1 VPSAL
6 MLSHRRTVRVG
17 LVLVLLVAG
26 PWLTGSGPAG
36 LYLMNN
42 AASRLGSVRAWMSL
56 EADSAFVSFDVL
68 PSVTE
73 PVLPS
78 VAEPVLPSVAEPVLP
93 SVAEPLP
100 GGAKSGAVGIASRV
114 TEEVSVGGRTLSI
127 VANSLLVDNTFSS
140 NLKAVPN
147 GLAAFYLRPYLWEGL
162 AGGSLILL
170 GASVE
175 NLVWLVGYSLALYG
189 VRPMWRLNPSFLVFG
204 ITYFASIGL
213 VASVSQGNLG
223 TAFRHRLQIIWLVAV
238 FGAVGGQELW
248 YRFQTQ
254 RRAVE
259 DKHAVLEG

>member
-1 VPSAL
+1 
-6 MLSHRRTVRVG
+6 
-17 LVLVLLVAG
+17 
-26 PWLTGSGPAG
+26 
-36 LYLMNN
+36 MNN
-42 AASRLGSVRAWMSL
+42 AASQLGSVRAWMSL
-56 EADSAFVSFDVL
+56 EANSAFVSFDVL
-68 PSVTE
+68 PSVVE

-78 VAEPVLPSVAEPVLP
+78 VVEPVLPSVVEPVLP
-93 SVAEPLP
+93 SVTEPLP
-100 GGAKSGAVGIASRV
+100 GGVNSGAVGIASRV
-114 TEEVSVGGRTLSI
+114 TEEVSVGGRTLSL
-127 VANSLLVDNTFSS
+127 VANSLLVDNSFSS
-140 NLKAVPN
+140 SLKAVPN

-175 NLVWLVGYSLALYG
+175 NLVWLVGYGLALYG

-238 FGAVGGQELW
+238 FGVVGGQELW
-248 YRFQTQ
+248 HRFQTQ

>member
-1 VPSAL
+1 
-6 MLSHRRTVRVG
+6 M
-17 LVLVLLVAG
+17 
-26 PWLTGSGPAG
+26 
-36 LYLMNN
+36 
-42 AASRLGSVRAWMSL
+42 
-56 EADSAFVSFDVL
+56 
-68 PSVTE
+68 
-73 PVLPS
+73 
-78 VAEPVLPSVAEPVLP
+78 LPSVAEPVLP

-204 ITYFASIGL
+204 ITYFASTGL